1 MTSDQR
7 ISDNEALLQEVARN
21 TEVGKN
27 ALAQLLPMAQDREF
41 RAQLLFQQKEYRR
54 LNQQAHTALAACGA
68 RARGQSRM
76 ARAAVRMGIQA
87 KARGDRSTRNLAQ
100 MLAEGANQG
109 AMDVIKAQRDWPNA
123 STGAKELAGEL
134 QRFEEESAQVLKG
147 YL

>member
-27 ALAQLLPMAQDREF
+27 AL
-41 RAQLLFQQKEYRR
+41 
-54 LNQQAHTALAACGA
+54 AHTALAACGA